1 MTPDSAPRALLPLL
15 LGAALLV
22 PVPPPGTPGS
32 TECPEA
38 PAAVGHSAPEAS
50 DLPLP
55 PPVEGGSF
63 GL

>member
-22 PVPPPGTPGS
+22 PVPPGTPGPA
-32 TECPEA
+32 ECPDA
-38 PAAVGHSAPEAS
+38 PAAVGHATPQMA
-50 DLPLP
+50 DPPLP